1 MRHRARVRTWA
12 AVLIAGAVSA
22 VAAAGGGIGS
32 IKTQDLREWL
42 SYIASDELQGVRS
55 TAPASASR
63 RHISSITFRAG
74 V

>member
-1 MRHRARVRTWA
+1 
-12 AVLIAGAVSA
+12 VLIAGAVSA

-42 SYIASDELQGVRS
+42 SYIASDELQGRAVYG
-55 TAPASASR
+55 TGIGLAAAY
-63 RHISSITFRAG
+63 IEITFRAG